1 MRISAEA
8 KEKTRQR
15 ILVAAQRLFSTAG
28 FDQTST
34 RDLSSEAGI
43 ATGTLFNYFPT
54 KESLALAI
62 VADALDKARG
72 DFESRL
78 RPDASLDEALFD
90 HMAAG
95 LRRLAPHRRWVTQ
108 VMDGS
113 LGPVSAGSSRP
124 TDAGDRIRLDHLATV
139 RAIIAVRGPAPPPVS
154 VQLYWTLYLGLLA
167 FWSRDASPGQEDTLV
182 LLDES
187 MCLFVQSLAHVNDRS
202 EHNDA
207 PHLPHAGRAD

>member
-8 KEKTRQR
+8 KEKTHRR
-15 ILVAAQRLFSTAG
+15 ILDAAQRLFRTRG

-34 RDLSSEAGI
+34 RDLSSAAGI

-62 VADALDKARG
+62 VAEALEKARG

-90 HMAAG
+90 HVAAG
-95 LRRLAPHRRWVTQ
+95 LRRLAPHHQWVTR

-113 LGPVSAGSSRP
+113 LGPVSAGSSP
-124 TDAGDRIRLDHLATV
+124 PADGGDRIRLEHLATV
-139 RAIIAVRGPAPPPVS
+139 RAVIAVRGPAPPPVS

-167 FWSRDASPGQEDTLV
+167 FWSRDTSPRQEDTLV

-187 MCLFVQSLAHVNDRS
+187 MRLFVQSLAHVND
-202 EHNDA
+202 
-207 PHLPHAGRAD
+207 

>member
-78 RPDASLDEALFD
+78 RPDASLSARRAPADRPGFRPHGCRSAPPGPPPPLGYTGHGWITGAGVGGVEPPDRRRRSDPPGSPGNRPRD
-90 HMAAG
+90 HRG
-95 LRRLAPHRRWVTQ
+95 PRPGAPAR
-108 VMDGS
+108 
-113 LGPVSAGSSRP
+113 LGPAVLDALPGPARLLVAGRVARTGRHARSAG
-124 TDAGDRIRLDHLATV
+124 RI
-139 RAIIAVRGPAPPPVS
+139 
-154 VQLYWTLYLGLLA
+154 
-167 FWSRDASPGQEDTLV
+167 
-182 LLDES
+182 
-187 MCLFVQSLAHVNDRS
+187 
-202 EHNDA
+202 DA
-207 PHLPHAGRAD
+207 PVCPVPRPRQ